1 MLKKLVF
8 ITLLL
13 ILLAS
18 SPTFAEGKGIS
29 VTPSIIHLDLAVD
42 PAEYTLTY
50 ENNTNTDITLS
61 LSLSDFNELE
71 ESYRIN
77 FLESQEAKNYKYSLS
92 SWVTFE
98 NNRLQLSPNEKK
110 SIRVFIDKERITKGG
125 HYASILAKIEQNN
138 EEKKVNVR
146 GVLSSLLFVRASTGK
161 EIEDG
166 KIRSFRPQRDG
177 IEHPDSFILR
187 FENSGN
193 VHIVPFGYIE
203 ILDPLGKK
211 IAKGIFNE
219 NSLDALPE
227 SIRRYDI
234 KVIPYQKLLIPGF
247 YNAKIY
253 IHFGKTNK
261 EIFSNISFFSQGSF
275 DFAKIALFITVST
288 AFVIYLFKRRRKT
301 NRE

>member
-1 MLKKLVF
+1 MFKNLVF

-18 SPTFAEGKGIS
+18 SPTLAKAKGIS
-29 VTPSIIHLDLAVD
+29 VTPSIIHLDLATD

-50 ENNTNTDITLS
+50 ENNTDADIALL

-71 ESYRIN
+71 ESYKIN
-77 FLESQEAKNYKYSLS
+77 FLESKDAKNYKYSLS

-110 SIRVFIDKERITKGG
+110 SVRVFIDKERITKGG

-193 VHIVPFGYIE
+193 VHVVPYGYIE
-203 ILDPLGKK
+203 LFNPLGKLV
-211 IAKGIFNE
+211 AKTVLNE

-227 SIRRYDI
+227 SIRRYDA
-234 KVIPYQKLLIPGF
+234 KLNPYQKLFIPGF
-247 YNAKIY
+247 YNARVY
-253 IHFGKTNK
+253 LHFGKTNK
-261 EIFSNISFFSQGSF
+261 EIYSDVSFFSQGSF
-275 DFAKIALFITVST
+275 DFVKIGIVLSLVVIVS
-288 AFVIYLFKRRRKT
+288 IYYFRRKK
-301 NRE
+301 NKKA

>member
-1 MLKKLVF
+1 MLKKIVF
-8 ITLLL
+8 ITLFLL
-13 ILLAS
+13 LLSTPS
-18 SPTFAEGKGIS
+18 SFAQKKGIS

-50 ENNTNTDITLS
+50 ENNTNTDITLL

-71 ESYRIN
+71 ESYKIN
-77 FLESQEAKNYKYSLS
+77 FLEKQDAKNYKYSLS
-92 SWVTFE
+92 SWVTIE

-110 SIRVFIDKERITKGG
+110 SVRVFIDKDRITKGG
-125 HYASILAKIEQNN
+125 HYASILAEVEQS
-138 EEKKVNVR
+138 EDEKKVNVR
-146 GVLSSLLFVRASTGK
+146 GILSSLLFVRASTGK

-193 VHIVPFGYIE
+193 VHVVPYGYIE
-203 ILDPLGKK
+203 VFDPLGNK

-234 KVIPYQKLLIPGF
+234 KVIPYQKFFIPGF

-261 EIFSNISFFSQGSF
+261 EIYSNVSFFSQGSF
-275 DFAKIALFITVST
+275 DFAKIALFIIVST
-288 AFVIYLFKRRRKT
+288 AFVIYLFKKRRRA

>member
-1 MLKKLVF
+1 MFKNLVF

-18 SPTFAEGKGIS
+18 SPTLAKAKGIS
-29 VTPSIIHLDLAVD
+29 VTPSIIHLDLATD

-50 ENNTNTDITLS
+50 ENNTNADIALL

-71 ESYRIN
+71 ESYKIN
-77 FLESQEAKNYKYSLS
+77 FLERKDAKNYKYSLS

-110 SIRVFIDKERITKGG
+110 SVRVFIDKDKITKGG
-125 HYASILAKIEQNN
+125 HYASILAKIEQSE

-177 IEHPDSFILR
+177 IEHPDTFILR

-193 VHIVPFGYIE
+193 VHIVPYGYIE
-203 ILDPLGKK
+203 LFDPLGKK
-211 IAKGIFNE
+211 VAKAVLNE

-234 KVIPYQKLLIPGF
+234 KVNPFQKLFIPGF
-247 YNAKIY
+247 YNAKLY

-261 EIFSNISFFSQGSF
+261 EIYSNVSFFSQGSF

-288 AFVIYLFKRRRKT
+288 AFVIYLFKRRRKI

>member
-1 MLKKLVF
+1 MHKKLVF
-8 ITLLL
+8 IILLL
-13 ILLAS
+13 FLFTTKTS
-18 SPTFAEGKGIS
+18 FAQQKGIS
-29 VTPSIIHLDLAVD
+29 VTPSIMHLDLATD
-42 PAEYTLTY
+42 SPEYTLTY
-50 ENNTNTDITLS
+50 ENNTNTDITLL

-71 ESYRIN
+71 ESYKIN

-110 SIRVFIDKERITKGG
+110 NVRVFIDKDKITKGG
-125 HYASILAKIEQNN
+125 HYASILAKIEQNE

-203 ILDPLGKK
+203 ILDPLGNKV
-211 IAKGIFNE
+211 AKGIFNE

-227 SIRRYDI
+227 SIRRYDV
-234 KVIPYQKLLIPGF
+234 KVNPFQKLLIPGF
-247 YNAKIY
+247 YNARVY
-253 IHFGKTNK
+253 LHFGKTNK
-261 EIFSNISFFSQGSF
+261 EIYSNVSFFSQGSF
-275 DFAKIALFITVST
+275 DFTKIGLILSLVVIVS
-288 AFVIYLFKRRRKT
+288 IYYFRRKK
-301 NRE
+301 NKKV